1 MSNDTNTTT
10 TTSKHSQTIKVINPY
25 LTPSKKRDTQCLT
38 PPIHKPAIRAP
49 SKKIKITKSVDYIK
63 SKKQIASSSSK
74 TSSLKT
80 SSSKTSKSKT
90 APSLICL
97 AIINFLLQHACPDEK
112 TVFVCWG

>member
-38 PPIHKPAIRAP
+38 PPSIHKPANRAP
-49 SKKIKITKSVDYIK
+49 SKKIKKTKSVDYIK

-97 AIINFLLQHACPDEK
+97 AIINFLLQHACPEK
-112 TVFVCWG
+112 TIFVCRG